1 MQTQDF
7 QFGVT
12 AQEPEISY
20 TPQPDEEETAPVDFL
35 PADET
40 SAFSEESNKS
50 DMLFWWE
57 VVLFS

>member
-50 DMLFWWE
+50 DMLF
-57 VVLFS
+57 